1 MMNKKNPTSFLKR
14 IDTKELFVDMIF
26 FIIGALIYAASVN
39 IFTSPNQIAPG
50 GFTGIATLVNHLYDL
65 PIGTVMFALNIPLF
79 IVAYKFFGKDFI
91 AKTIVATIL
100 LSSVIDI
107 MSNIYPVYA
116 GDKLMAAI
124 FGGVCSGGGIAL
136 ILYRGATSGGT
147 DILAKLLRIKWPHI
161 SMGTVIMLADICVV
175 AMAGLIYG
183 SLESSLYAFITTFVA
198 SKTIDY
204 VLYGRGYG
212 KMLLIFTDNPKD
224 VSTAITEEMG
234 RGVSILDATGAY
246 TGKNKAMLV
255 CAVRTNEVAKI
266 SKLIKKYDTN
276 PFIIVTE
283 AGEIFGQGFKPLH
296 KPE

>member
-1 MMNKKNPTSFLKR
+1 MRKF
-14 IDTKELFVDMIF
+14 DFKELIF
-26 FIIGALIYAASVN
+26 DAILFIAGSLLFAASVN
-39 IFTSPNQIAPG
+39 IFTSPNNIAPG
-50 GFTGIATLVNHLYDL
+50 GFTGIATLANHLYGL

-79 IVAYKFFGKDFI
+79 LIAYKCFGKDFI
-91 AKTIVATIL
+91 TKTIIATIL
-100 LSSVIDI
+100 TSLMIDV
-107 MSNIYPVYA
+107 MAGIYPVYS
-116 GDKLMAAI
+116 GDRLMAAI

-136 ILYRGATSGGT
+136 ILYRGGTTGGT
-147 DILAKLLRIKWPHI
+147 DVLAKLLRIKWPHI
-161 SMGTVIMLADICVV
+161 SMGTVIMMADIIVV
-175 AMAGLIYG
+175 TLAGFIYG
-183 SLESSLYAFITTFVA
+183 SLESALYAFITTFIA

-212 KMLLIFTDNPKD
+212 KMLLIFTDNPHD

-246 TGKNKAMLV
+246 TGKHKAMLV